1 MPGHFRAVIE
11 VADFARRANLSHA
24 VRLIS
29 NPNHRLY
36 PAHPVPL
43 EGRIA
48 IVTDVGTGCGGRG
61 GDVAQIFCADE
72 RR

>member
-1 MPGHFRAVIE
+1 MPGRSVEGII
-11 VADFARRANLSHA
+11 ARRANLPQ
-24 VRLIS
+24 LIS

-43 EGRIA
+43 EGRIM
-48 IVTDVGTGCGGRG
+48 IVTDVGAGCGGCG
-61 GDVAQIFCADE
+61 SDAAQTFCADE